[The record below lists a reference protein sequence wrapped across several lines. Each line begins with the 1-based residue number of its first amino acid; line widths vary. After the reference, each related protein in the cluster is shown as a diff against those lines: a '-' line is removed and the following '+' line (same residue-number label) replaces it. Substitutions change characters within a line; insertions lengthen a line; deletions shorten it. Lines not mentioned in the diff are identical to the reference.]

1 MSESGESVDHE
12 VEVRMPELVSFEDGG
27 QGDIY
32 HDCQKLNNEEVLVE
46 SASYSQRGNE
56 DNHVPPLSA
65 LSGFLRRTEMQQFP
79 SLTQPLNFMMKPESY
94 DGTVSWEEYISHF
107 NDCAE
112 LSRWTDRQKVLFLA
126 ASLRGQAR
134 TFYMS
139 LSLAERRSFDSLINK
154 FSQRFGN
161 SRHQN
166 KWLSKLES
174 RRRQTGESA
183 AALGDDIRQM
193 VQKAYCDLDEKAQEI
208 LALNHLYKL
217 ISVEMKCRC
226 IDKNCQSISEAAD
239 VIDRFEAILGENY
252 DKKKHQARAM
262 KTNDVDFN
270 IPQDVPTSVKL
281 MSNTASA
288 FDSSALLQEI
298 SARLERLERA
308 NKKPSHQLCFHCNSP
323 KHFIK
328 DCPLLER
335 PRPGQR
341 RNQDVSRRQNYQ
353 QGNGRPSAL

>member
-1 MSESGESVDHE
+1 
-12 VEVRMPELVSFEDGG
+12 
-27 QGDIY
+27 
-32 HDCQKLNNEEVLVE
+32 
-46 SASYSQRGNE
+46 
-56 DNHVPPLSA
+56 
-65 LSGFLRRTEMQQFP
+65 
-79 SLTQPLNFMMKPESY
+79 
-94 DGTVSWEEYISHF
+94 
-107 NDCAE
+107 
-112 LSRWTDRQKVLFLA
+112 
-126 ASLRGQAR
+126 
-134 TFYMS
+134 MS

-154 FSQRFGN
+154 FSERFGN

-208 LALNHLYKL
+208 LALNNLYKL

-328 DCPLLER
+328 ECPLLER